1 MITIH
6 TKKETVGQKPFSRT
20 AFGLLATPLLAAG
33 ILFSIGSPALA
44 QQRVIVEKA
53 TGNVVDVGDP
63 SLQYDQRYYDH
74 MDVAINPIPRGQDV
88 RKYMRDAA
96 GAIVLRPKDERV
108 AAFGDDRRDDLISRI
123 NGLALPADVKSLL
136 IDIVKGLRH

>member
-6 TKKETVGQKPFSRT
+6 TKKETAAQKTLSRMASGT
-20 AFGLLATPLLAAG
+20 LATAILAAG
-33 ILFSIGSPALA
+33 ILFSFGSPALA

-53 TGNVVDVGDP
+53 TGNVIDVGDP

-108 AAFGDDRRDDLISRI
+108 AAFADDRRDDLISRI

>member
-6 TKKETVGQKPFSRT
+6 TKKETAAQKTLSRPASQAVAT
-20 AFGLLATPLLAAG
+20 ALLATG
-33 ILFSIGSPALA
+33 IFFSSGSPALA

-53 TGNVVDVGDP
+53 TGNVVDVGEP

-108 AAFGDDRRDDLISRI
+108 AAFADDRRDDLIARI
-123 NGLALPADVKSLL
+123 NGLALPPDVKSLL
-136 IDIVKGLRH
+136 IDIVKGLRP

>member
-6 TKKETVGQKPFSRT
+6 TKKETAAQKTLSRPASQAVAT
-20 AFGLLATPLLAAG
+20 ALLATG
-33 ILFSIGSPALA
+33 IFFSSGSPALA

-53 TGNVVDVGDP
+53 TGNVVDVGEP

-74 MDVAINPIPRGQDV
+74 MDVAINPIPHGQDV

-108 AAFGDDRRDDLISRI
+108 AAFADDRRDELISRI
-123 NGLALPADVKSLL
+123 NGLALPAELKSLL
-136 IDIVKGLRH
+136 IDIVKGLRN

>member
-6 TKKETVGQKPFSRT
+6 TKKETTGQKTPSRT
-20 AFGLLATPLLAAG
+20 ALGLLATPLLAAG
-33 ILFSIGSPALA
+33 IFLSMGSTAFA

-53 TGNVVDVGDP
+53 TGNVVDVGGP

-74 MDVAINPIPRGQDV
+74 MDVAVNPIPRGQDV

-108 AAFGDDRRDDLISRI
+108 AAFADDRRDELISRI
-123 NGLALPADVKSLL
+123 NALALPADVKSLL
-136 IDIVKGLRH
+136 IEIVKGLRN

>member
-6 TKKETVGQKPFSRT
+6 TKKETAAQKTLSRPASQAVAT
-20 AFGLLATPLLAAG
+20 ALLATG
-33 ILFSIGSPALA
+33 IFFSSGSPALA

-53 TGNVVDVGDP
+53 TGNVVDVGEP

-108 AAFGDDRRDDLISRI
+108 AAFADDRRDDLITRI
-123 NGLALPADVKSLL
+123 NGLALPPDVKSLL
-136 IDIVKGLRH
+136 IDIVKGLRP